1 MTLATQA
8 MEAFGISG
16 QQGARH
22 RGWHRAATPRQASM
36 EKDSPLPWPSHYMEK
51 LLLSRAK
58 PRTTRHASQKE
69 RSQHAADQF
78 HAAAVDG
85 DVEDFELT
93 VRSWAGPSS
102 QCPPAALPLQHQKKR
117 RQSRSTGGDTNP
129 QQDAGALPSTTE
141 QQTWLPQIKPACK
154 PPPHSQPGTS
164 YMRPSTA
171 LLRRN

>member
-16 QQGARH
+16 QQWGQGTG
-22 RGWHRAATPRQASM
+22 GWHRAATLDRLAWRRIVRF
-36 EKDSPLPWPSHYMEK
+36 LGPSHYMEK

-93 VRSWAGPSS
+93 VRLLAGPSS
-102 QCPPAALPLQHQKKR
+102 QCPPAALPLQHQKKPAAAVSVHWR
-117 RQSRSTGGDTNP
+117 RY
-129 QQDAGALPSTTE
+129 
-141 QQTWLPQIKPACK
+141 KPAT
-154 PPPHSQPGTS
+154 G
-164 YMRPSTA
+164 R
-171 LLRRN
+171 